1 MACLLL
7 QRDLAHDYIARH
19 GSHQAG
25 SAVRP
30 RLCLEDKLYRFCD
43 IAFFSE
49 RSRPALCQHARHACQ
64 KLR

>member
-49 RSRPALCQHARHACQ
+49 RSRPAL
-64 KLR
+64 